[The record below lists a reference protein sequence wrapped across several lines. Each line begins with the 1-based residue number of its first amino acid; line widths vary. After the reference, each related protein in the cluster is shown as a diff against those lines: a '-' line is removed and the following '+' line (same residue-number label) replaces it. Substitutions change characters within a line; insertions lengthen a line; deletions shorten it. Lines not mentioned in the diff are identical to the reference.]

1 MNRRDFL
8 ASAGMSVLASKLVLL
23 SKAAMG
29 QKHTDSGAEDTL
41 LTLRYDRPAE
51 VWNEALPLGNG
62 RLGAM
67 VFGRVDCE
75 RIQMNEATL
84 WTGKP
89 HDYTNPE
96 AHKNLAQIRSLIFEE
111 KVEAAET
118 LAGTLLGTPS
128 QLQAYQPFCDLHL
141 DLYTDTHTG
150 EYQRTLDL
158 ARAISSVRYRCGD
171 IIFERSCFASFPDQ
185 VFVVR
190 LAANRPGKQT
200 FKLSMSSPHDHVN
213 VRAERD
219 DLLTLSGQMFPHTPP
234 EGSWISSWEG
244 QGLSFAGQVRVRQ
257 RGGTRK
263 SDTDSMMI
271 EGADEVVL
279 LVDLGTSFVN
289 YRDISGDPMAGVQR
303 HLEAASSREYA
314 DLESRHS
321 ADHSSL
327 FNRVAFELEDRP
339 QSIARGEN
347 AGKTSLQ
354 VKPSVMALFYQV
366 ARYIVIA
373 SSRPGSQ
380 PANLQGIWNESLW
393 PWWGSKWT
401 TNINLQ
407 MNYWPVETGN
417 LAECFE
423 PYYAL
428 LDGLR
433 ETGAE
438 VARVHYGCDGFV
450 FHHNADLWRAA
461 APVDGSWGLWP
472 VGGAWMALQTW
483 EHYAFSLDMDFLKK
497 TAYPALRESA
507 EFMLSFLVEIPRGC
521 PFAGCLATNPSSS
534 PENAFVLPNGVK
546 GRLTYAPTMDLEIVG
561 ELFDTCCSAAGIL
574 GVDHSFVEKVQGA
587 RKRLPPLQIS
597 HDGELQEW
605 IGDYGKTEAEHRHL
619 SLLYG
624 LYPGN
629 SIGSDPDSPITRAA
643 QRSLELRGDSDGP
656 GSCFKAWRAALWA
669 RLGNGNRAQRILE
682 KLLVQSTSPDMLN
695 DFYDQVDGHLGGPA
709 AIAEMLLQSQNG
721 DIVLLPAL
729 PDAWP
734 TGSVRGMKARSA
746 VTVDFSWKNGSLLS
760 VVIHAKVGGKI
771 NLRYKGTSAEIL
783 SAANSVHFLDG
794 QLRENR

>member
-1 MNRRDFL
+1 MSAL
-8 ASAGMSVLASKLVLL
+8 ASRLVRL
-23 SKAAMG
+23 SKAVAVSPARV
-29 QKHTDSGAEDTL
+29 DSGEQSAP

-51 VWNEALPLGNG
+51 AWNEALPLGNG

-89 HDYTNPE
+89 HDYANPD
-96 AHKNLAQIRSLIFEE
+96 ARKNLAQVRSLIFEE
-111 KVEAAET
+111 KVEAAEA

-128 QLQAYQPFCDLHL
+128 QLQAYQPFCDLRL
-141 DLYTDTHTG
+141 DLYTDTHTD
-150 EYQRTLDL
+150 EYERTLDL
-158 ARAISSVRYRCGD
+158 ARALSSVKHRCGD
-171 IIFERSCFASFPDQ
+171 IVYERTCFASFPDQ
-185 VFVVR
+185 VFVLR
-190 LAANRPGKQT
+190 LAANQPGKQA

-213 VRAERD
+213 IRAERD
-219 DLLTLSGQMFPHTPP
+219 DLLTLSGQMLPHAPP
-234 EGSWISSWEG
+234 EGSWISSWDG
-244 QGLSFAGQVRVRQ
+244 PGLSFAGQVRVMQ
-257 RGGTRK
+257 RGGTRRCDAA
-263 SDTDSMMI
+263 SIMIDS
-271 EGADEVVL
+271 ADEVVL
-279 LVDLGTSFVN
+279 FVDLGTGFVN
-289 YRDISGDPMAGVQR
+289 YRDISGDPMVGIQR
-303 HLEAASSREYA
+303 HLGAASLRSYL
-314 DLESRHS
+314 DLESRH
-321 ADHSSL
+321 ATDHGSL
-327 FNRVAFELEDRP
+327 FDRVAFELEDGP
-339 QSIARGEN
+339 QSIGPSEDTGN
-347 AGKTSLQ
+347 GGLQ
-354 VKPSVMALFYQV
+354 VKPSLMALFYQV
-366 ARYIVIA
+366 GRYIVIA

-417 LAECFE
+417 LSECFE

-438 VARVHYGCDGFV
+438 VARVHYACDGFV

-483 EHYAFSLDMDFLKK
+483 EHYAFSLDVDFLKK

-507 EFMLSFLVEIPRGC
+507 EFMLSFLVEIPQGR

-546 GRLTYAPTMDLEIVG
+546 GRLTYAPTMDIEIVG
-561 ELFDTCCSAAGIL
+561 ELFEKCCHAAGIL
-574 GVDHSFVEKVQGA
+574 GVDQSFVEKVQAA
-587 RKRLPPLQIS
+587 RNRLPPLQVS
-597 HDGELQEW
+597 HTGELQEW

-629 SIGSDPDSPITRAA
+629 SIGSNADSAIRRAVR
-643 QRSLELRGDSDGP
+643 RSLELRGEGDGP

-669 RLGNGNRAQRILE
+669 RLGDGNRAHRILE

-695 DFYDQVDGHLGGPA
+695 DSYDQVDGHLGGPA
-709 AIAEMLLQSQNG
+709 AIAEMLLQSQEG

-734 TGSVRGMKARSA
+734 GGSVRGMKARGA
-746 VTVDFSWKNGSLLS
+746 VTVDFSWKNGTLLS
-760 VVIHAKVGGKI
+760 VVVHAKFAGEI
-771 NLRYKGTSAEIL
+771 RLRYRETSAAIL
-783 SAANSVHFLDG
+783 CEANSVHFLDG
-794 QLRENR
+794 QLREK